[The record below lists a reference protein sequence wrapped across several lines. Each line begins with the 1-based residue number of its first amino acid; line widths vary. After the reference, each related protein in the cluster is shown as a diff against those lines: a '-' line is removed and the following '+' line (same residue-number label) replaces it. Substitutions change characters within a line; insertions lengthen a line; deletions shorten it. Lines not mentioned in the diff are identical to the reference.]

1 MAGENKLAVAHVN
14 LALGYRGNERQI
26 ELLIKELASLGV
38 PQALICREDSPLA
51 YHLEGV
57 KGLKF
62 YRIRG
67 SDPRFM
73 GHFKVGRYSI
83 IHAHDLYGVQWAF
96 FHYLLR
102 GIPYV
107 ITERDEDPSIYGFVN
122 KTAYKTA
129 AAIVGVSEIIKDTL
143 SEYLG
148 VEAMMV
154 GDCSSRLMPNEN
166 VTAHFKEALKHRF
179 VIGNISP
186 LINRQKGQSVLIDAA
201 KILQEKIPEI
211 VVVFVGGGDD
221 VGLLQRHAKDMPF
234 VKFVGFKRN
243 YIDYMSCFDVFAY
256 PANYEAKGSII
267 LDAMEQG
274 VPVVASKVGGIPDII
289 KHDET
294 GYLIEPGDSKALANY
309 IMQLYEDRNMYYR
322 IVHNARNVASDH
334 SSSVMAAQYYRIY
347 INILNRKKGLL

>member
-1 MAGENKLAVAHVN
+1 MASENKLAVAHVN

-83 IHAHDLYGVQWAF
+83 VHAHDLYGVQWAF
-96 FHYLLR
+96 FHYLIR
-102 GIPYV
+102 GTPYV
-107 ITERDEDPSIYGFVN
+107 ITERDEEPAIYGFVN
-122 KTAYKTA
+122 KTAYKSA
-129 AAIVGVSEIIKDTL
+129 AAVVGVSEVIQQTL
-143 SEYLG
+143 TAYLG
-148 VEAMMV
+148 TEAQMV
-154 GDCSSRLMPNEN
+154 GDCSSRMMPNEN
-166 VTAHFKEALKHRF
+166 VTKHFKDALKNRF

-201 KILQEKIPEI
+201 KILQEKIPEL

-243 YIDYMSCFDVFAY
+243 YIDYMSCFHVFAY
-256 PANYEAKGSII
+256 PAHFEGKGSII

-274 VPVVASKVGGIPDII
+274 IPVVASKVGGIPDLI
-289 KHDET
+289 KNEET
-294 GYLIEPGDSKALANY
+294 GFLIKPGDSQALADY
-309 IMQLYEDRNMYYR
+309 IMRLYEDRNLYYN
-322 IVHNARNVASDH
+322 IVHKARNVAEAH
-334 SSSVMAAQYYRIY
+334 GSSAMAANYYRIY
-347 INILNRKKGLL
+347 INILNRKKGFL

>member
-1 MAGENKLAVAHVN
+1 MASENKLAVAHVN

-38 PQALICREDSPLA
+38 PQALVCREDSPLA
-51 YHLEGV
+51 YHLDGL

-83 IHAHDLYGVQWAF
+83 VHAHDLYGVQWAF

-102 GIPYV
+102 GTPYV
-107 ITERDEDPSIYGFVN
+107 ITERDEEPAIYGFIN
-122 KTAYKTA
+122 RTAYKTSA
-129 AAIVGVSEIIKDTL
+129 AVVGVSEVIQQTL
-143 SEYLG
+143 TSHLG
-148 VEAMMV
+148 TEALMV
-154 GDCSSRLMPNEN
+154 GDCSSRMRPNEN
-166 VTAHFKEALKHRF
+166 VTKHFKEALKNRF

-243 YIDYMSCFDVFAY
+243 YIDYMSCFQVFAY
-256 PANYEAKGSII
+256 PANFEGKGSII

-274 VPVVASKVGGIPDII
+274 IPVVASKVGGIPDLI
-289 KHDET
+289 KHNET
-294 GYLIEPGDSKALANY
+294 GFLIKPGDAKALADH
-309 IMQLYEDRNMYYR
+309 ILQLYEDRNTYYN
-322 IVHNARNVASDH
+322 IVHKARNVAEAH
-334 SSSVMAAQYYRIY
+334 GSSAMAANYYRIY
-347 INILNRKKGLL
+347 INIINRKKGIL